1 MATSPNE
8 TVRSYLGDLIAV
20 VDHVSQAVAK
30 QAENDDLRRIAHAGR
45 VIENLKSVL
54 ARHHAELQAHLTAI
68 GGASAGGVVKETLG
82 AVAGA
87 VAGLYGKMR
96 GETASRMLRDDC
108 AALSFVTACA
118 TMLHTTAL
126 ALNDSATAVL
136 TLRHI
141 QEYPPLTMALSE
153 LLPHAVVADLAA
165 DNVPVLNPAAAEEA
179 VRNLNDAWH
188 GASAADAT

>member
-1 MATSPNE
+1 M
-8 TVRSYLGDLIAV
+8 
-20 VDHVSQAVAK
+20 QA
-30 QAENDDLRRIAHAGR
+30 
-45 VIENLKSVL
+45 
-54 ARHHAELQAHLTAI
+54 
-68 GGASAGGVVKETLG
+68 
-82 AVAGA
+82 
-87 VAGLYGKMR
+87 
-96 GETASRMLRDDC
+96 
-108 AALSFVTACA
+108 ACA